1 MKSEIERIN
10 KREEKAWMVLFDY
23 YYAPLCCYVEEF
35 LRSKELAEDVV
46 QEVII
51 KAWNSDYQFENDR
64 NLTYYLYKA
73 VYNNSISYLRT
84 KHRHVELTEVVNK
97 NWNDEEFA
105 YTVKEELYR
114 RLYAEIQ
121 KLPQRRRAIMM
132 MTIEGKSGREIAELL
147 GISVNTVKG
156 AKQKA
161 IETLRKNTRNNPL
174 LLLLV

>member
-1 MKSEIERIN
+1 MNSEIERIN
-10 KREEKAWMVLFDY
+10 KREEKAWKVLFDY

-46 QEVII
+46 QETLLRL
-51 KAWNSDYQFENDR
+51 WLCRDR
-64 NLTYYLYKA
+64 TYYLYKA

>member
-1 MKSEIERIN
+1 MNSEIEKIN
-10 KREEKAWMVLFDY
+10 KREEKAWKVLFDC
-23 YYAPLCCYVEEF
+23 YYAPLCCYAEEF
-35 LRSKELAEDVV
+35 LRSKELAEDIV

-64 NLTYYLYKA
+64 NLTYYLYKS
-73 VYNNSISYLRT
+73 VYNNSFSYLRT
-84 KHRHVELTEVVNK
+84 KRRHVELTEVVNM
-97 NWNDEEFA
+97 NWSDEEFA
-105 YTVKEELYR
+105 YTVKEEMFR

-121 KLPQRRRAIMM
+121 KLPERRRAIMM